1 MAPALF
7 ASAPLRDGTPRS
19 RAPNAVFQVGIRPRL
34 APGVT
39 HLEIDMGSKTQQRQY
54 GPRQRAGEGEW
65 TDVVLATLPIGT
77 RDWKR
82 VLDAIVKKYNSQHA
96 KLYKVVSFKTMKDRE
111 TFYFGFFNELRT
123 HTQFRDADPR
133 VLRQRHVQAVVARW
147 LERDMATA
155 SIHNYLSFLRTY
167 AGWIG
172 RAGMVREVAFYVG
185 PDSPHVHRKQVATED
200 RSWSAHGV
208 DIEAKIA
215 EVAAFDPW
223 VGLQLEICYRFG
235 ARPKE
240 ARHFR
245 PHEALMPRDLAFE
258 RDAAA
263 YPECE
268 EFVRFA
274 QGTKGGR
281 PRDEPLQTPE
291 QRELLVRLQRIV
303 AKGWYVGQPGRTAYQ
318 NENRFYNV
326 LRRFGITR
334 SALGVTAHGLRHQSA
349 NDGYEADT
357 GAPSPV
363 RGQLERPENDADA
376 RYRTAIRL
384 GHSRLRSS
392 TFYVGTMGKNG
403 QAGKPAPEDGPMEQS
418 A

>member
-1 MAPALF
+1 MVEDDLTEA
-7 ASAPLRDGTPRS
+7 
-19 RAPNAVFQVGIRPRL
+19 
-34 APGVT
+34 
-39 HLEIDMGSKTQQRQY
+39 
-54 GPRQRAGEGEW
+54 
-65 TDVVLATLPIGT
+65 
-77 RDWKR
+77 
-82 VLDAIVKKYNSQHA
+82 VLDAIVKQHNSQHA
-96 KLYKVVSFKTMKDRE
+96 KLYKVVSFKTMRDRE
-111 TFYFGFFNELRT
+111 YFYFSFFNELRT
-123 HTQFRDADPR
+123 HTTFRDADPR
-133 VLRQRHVQAVVARW
+133 VLKQRHVQAVVARW

-172 RAGMVREVAFYVG
+172 RPGLVREVAFYVG
-185 PDSPHVHRKQVATED
+185 ADSPHVHRKQVAVED
-200 RSWSAHGV
+200 RSWTAHGV

-245 PHEALMPRDLAFE
+245 PHGALIPRELAFE

-281 PRDEPLQTPE
+281 PRDEPLQTEE
-291 QRELLVRLQRIV
+291 QRELLTRLQSIV
-303 AKGWYVGQPGRTAYQ
+303 AKGWYVGEPGRTAAQ
-318 NENRFYNV
+318 NQDRFYNV
-326 LRRFGITR
+326 LRRFGITKA
-334 SALGVTAHGLRHQSA
+334 ALGVTAHGLRHQHA
-349 NDGYEADT
+349 NDRYEELT
-357 GAPSPV
+357 GEPSPV
-363 RGQLERPENDADA
+363 RGGAGNGEGDATA
-376 RYRTAIRL
+376 RLAVASEL
-384 GHSRLRSS
+384 GHGRIAISDAYL
-392 TFYVGTMGKNG
+392 GKS
-403 QAGKPAPEDGPMEQS
+403 QAHARATAPVAGDEAVAPPT

>member
-1 MAPALF
+1 
-7 ASAPLRDGTPRS
+7 
-19 RAPNAVFQVGIRPRL
+19 
-34 APGVT
+34 
-39 HLEIDMGSKTQQRQY
+39 MGSKTEQRGRY
-54 GPRQRAGEGEW
+54 VPRDSLNDANDP
-65 TDVVLATLPIGT
+65 DVVLASLPIGT
-77 RDWKR
+77 HFWKR
-82 VLDAIVKKYNSQHA
+82 VLGAVVRKYNSQHA
-96 KLYKVVSFKTMKDRE
+96 KLYKVVSFKTMRDRSS
-111 TFYFGFFNELRT
+111 FYFSFFNELRT
-123 HTQFRDADPR
+123 HTTFRDADPR
-133 VLRQRHVQAVVARW
+133 VLRERHVQAVVARW

-172 RAGMVREVAFYVG
+172 RPGMVREVAYYVG
-185 PDSPHVHRKQVATED
+185 ADSPHAHRKQVAVED
-200 RSWSAHGV
+200 RSWTAHGV

-245 PHEALMPRDLAFE
+245 PHGALIPRELAFE

-281 PRDEPLQTPE
+281 PRDEPLQTEE
-291 QRELLVRLQRIV
+291 QRELLTRLQTIV
-303 AKGWYVGQPGRTAYQ
+303 AKGWYVGEPGRTAAQ
-318 NENRFYNV
+318 NAARFYNV

-334 SALGVTAHGLRHQSA
+334 NALGVTAHGLRHQSA

-363 RGQLERPENDADA
+363 RGQQERPENDADA

-392 TFYVGTMGKNG
+392 TFYVGTMGKPG
-403 QAGKPAPEDGPMEQS
+403 QADAAEDQPAREGDPVEQS
-418 A
+418 S

>member
-1 MAPALF
+1 
-7 ASAPLRDGTPRS
+7 
-19 RAPNAVFQVGIRPRL
+19 
-34 APGVT
+34 
-39 HLEIDMGSKTQQRQY
+39 MGSKTTLRSQYVQRIY
-54 GPRQRAGEGEW
+54 ANGYDPDA
-65 TDVVLATLPIGT
+65 VLAALPIGT
-77 RDWKR
+77 REWKR
-82 VLDAIVKKYNSQHA
+82 VLDAIVKKNNSQHA

-111 TFYFGFFNELRT
+111 TFLFSFFNELRT
-123 HTQFRDADPR
+123 ETPFRDADPR
-133 VLRQRHVQAVVARW
+133 HLKQRHVQEMVARW
-147 LERDMATA
+147 EERGMATA

-167 AGWIG
+167 STWIK
-172 RAGMVREVAFYVG
+172 RPGMVREVAFYVG
-185 PDSPHVHRKQVATED
+185 ADSPHAHRRQVAVED
-200 RSWSAHGV
+200 RSWTAHGV

-215 EVAAFDPW
+215 EVAAFDQW

-245 PHEALMPRDLAFE
+245 PHGALIPRELAFE

-281 PRDEPLQTPE
+281 PRDEPLQTEE
-291 QRELLVRLQRIV
+291 QRELLTRLQTIV
-303 AKGWYVGQPGRTAYQ
+303 AKGWYVGEPGRTAAQ
-318 NENRFYNV
+318 NQSHFYSVMKRFA
-326 LRRFGITR
+326 ITQA
-334 SALGVTAHGLRHQSA
+334 ALGVTAHGLRHQSA

-357 GAPSPV
+357 GVPSPV
-363 RGQLERPENDADA
+363 RGQQERPENDADA

-392 TFYVGTMGKNG
+392 TFYVGTMGKPG
-403 QAGKPAPEDGPMEQS
+403 QADAAEDPPAPEGDPLEQS
-418 A
+418 S

>member
-1 MAPALF
+1 
-7 ASAPLRDGTPRS
+7 
-19 RAPNAVFQVGIRPRL
+19 
-34 APGVT
+34 
-39 HLEIDMGSKTQQRQY
+39 
-54 GPRQRAGEGEW
+54 
-65 TDVVLATLPIGT
+65 
-77 RDWKR
+77 
-82 VLDAIVKKYNSQHA
+82 
-96 KLYKVVSFKTMKDRE
+96 
-111 TFYFGFFNELRT
+111 
-123 HTQFRDADPR
+123 
-133 VLRQRHVQAVVARW
+133 
-147 LERDMATA
+147 MATA

-172 RAGMVREVAFYVG
+172 RPGMVREVAFYVG
-185 PDSPHVHRKQVATED
+185 ADSPHVHRKQVAAED
-200 RSWSAHGV
+200 RSWTAHGV

-245 PHEALMPRDLAFE
+245 PHGALIPRELAFE

-281 PRDEPLQTPE
+281 PRDEPLQTEE
-291 QRELLVRLQRIV
+291 QRELLTRLQTIV
-303 AKGWYVGQPGRTAYQ
+303 AKGWYVGQPGRTAAQ
-318 NENRFYNV
+318 NQDRFYNV

-334 SALGVTAHGLRHQSA
+334 AALGVTAHGLRHQSA

-363 RGQLERPENDADA
+363 RGQQERPDNDADA

-392 TFYVGTMGKNG
+392 TFYVGTMGKAS
-403 QAGKPAPEDGPMEQS
+403 QADAPAPSPDGDPVEQS
-418 A
+418 S

>member
-1 MAPALF
+1 
-7 ASAPLRDGTPRS
+7 
-19 RAPNAVFQVGIRPRL
+19 
-34 APGVT
+34 
-39 HLEIDMGSKTQQRQY
+39 MGSKT
-54 GPRQRAGEGEW
+54 RQRGRHEPRKHAGEAR
-65 TDVVLATLPIGT
+65 DHDAVLASLPIGT
-77 RDWKR
+77 SDWRR
-82 VLDAIVKKYNSQHA
+82 VLDAIVKQHNSQHA
-96 KLYKVVSFKTMKDRE
+96 KLYKVVSFKTMRDRE
-111 TFYFGFFNELRT
+111 YFYFSFFNELRT
-123 HTQFRDADPR
+123 HTTFRDADPR
-133 VLRQRHVQAVVARW
+133 ILKQRHVQAVVARW

-172 RAGMVREVAFYVG
+172 RPGLVREVAFYVG
-185 PDSPHVHRKQVATED
+185 ADSPHVHRRQVAVED
-200 RSWSAHGV
+200 RSWTAHGV

-215 EVAAFDPW
+215 EVAAFDQW

-245 PHEALMPRDLAFE
+245 PHGALIPREQAFE

-263 YPECE
+263 YPECD

-291 QRELLVRLQRIV
+291 QRELLIRLQSIV

-318 NENRFYNV
+318 NEYRFYNV
-326 LRRFGITR
+326 MKRFGLTR
-334 SALGVTAHGLRHQSA
+334 TGLGVTPHGLRHQSA

-363 RGQLERPENDADA
+363 RGQQERPENDADA

-392 TFYVGTMGKNG
+392 TFYVGTMGKPG
-403 QAGKPAPEDGPMEQS
+403 QADTAEVPPAAEGDPAEQS
-418 A
+418 S

>member
-1 MAPALF
+1 
-7 ASAPLRDGTPRS
+7 
-19 RAPNAVFQVGIRPRL
+19 
-34 APGVT
+34 
-39 HLEIDMGSKTQQRQY
+39 MGSKTKQRDRHE
-54 GPRQRAGEGEW
+54 PRKQAGDGR
-65 TDVVLATLPIGT
+65 DLDAVLASLPIGT

-82 VLDAIVKKYNSQHA
+82 VLDAIVKQHNSQHA

-111 TFYFGFFNELRT
+111 SFYFSFFNELRT
-123 HTQFRDADPR
+123 HTTFRDADPR

-172 RAGMVREVAFYVG
+172 RPGLVREVAFYVG
-185 PDSPHVHRKQVATED
+185 ADSPHAHRKQVAMED
-200 RSWSAHGV
+200 RSWTAHGV

-223 VGLQLEICYRFG
+223 VGLQLEICYRFN

-245 PHEALMPRDLAFE
+245 PHDTLINRASAFE

-268 EFVRFA
+268 DFVRFA
-274 QGTKGGR
+274 HGTKGGR
-281 PRDEPLQTPE
+281 PRDVPLQTAE
-291 QRELLVRLQRIV
+291 QRELLARLRAIV
-303 AKGWYVGQPGRTAYQ
+303 AKGWYVGQPGRTAAQ
-318 NENRFYNV
+318 NQDRFYNV

-334 SALGVTAHGLRHQSA
+334 DALGVTAHGLRHQSA

-363 RGQLERPENDADA
+363 RGQQERPDNDADA

-392 TFYVGTMGKNG
+392 TFYIGSMGKPG
-403 QAGKPAPEDGPMEQS
+403 QSDIPEFPPAPEGDPVEQS
-418 A
+418 S